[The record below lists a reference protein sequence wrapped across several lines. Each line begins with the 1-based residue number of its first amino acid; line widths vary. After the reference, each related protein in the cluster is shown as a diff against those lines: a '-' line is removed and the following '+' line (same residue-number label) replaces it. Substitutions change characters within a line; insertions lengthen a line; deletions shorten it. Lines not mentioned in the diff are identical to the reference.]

1 MRILSFNNN
10 KTKLNDL
17 IDIKDLQSR
26 SSLLLLEKYKGRNPY
41 LINLRNKYL
50 KNGKISLT
58 QTQDR
63 YVNEFYNVEPQLINR
78 LISINN
84 FLGEQMKEDL
94 KLTFTPQKILVEFML
109 AETEKSFHVYGKLTT
124 KQPHSQM
131 YWLPKTMVLDDP
143 YFEEINVDVDFE
155 KYNTILREKRGF
167 EILPHQEIGIKFL
180 LGRKGAIL
188 ADSMGVAKTL
198 QAVVAALEVGAKK
211 ILIVCPSSVKISW
224 EREIQVFDDKTCI
237 VDGRRW
243 RDRKFTIIN
252 YDILRN
258 FHTVGNPKDEDAV
271 INRDIVNANFDL
283 VIIDEAHKV
292 KDKNSGRGEIM
303 SEICTKY
310 DIERVWLLTGTPVA
324 NRPMDF
330 YNLLKLIKSPL
341 VDNWKYYAIRYC
353 EGKQI
358 TTTLKNGKKKK
369 IWVTNGASNL
379 EELHRR
385 SKNLFLRRLLSEVT
399 DMPEK
404 IVTNVYHKMTDNSK
418 KEYESLWDEY
428 LIERAR
434 LKKKGSVERDLVELG
449 LLRKFIAMEA
459 IPNTIELVKNAIEE
473 GEKVVIFTTFK
484 DEQQELEEAFG
495 KQCVVHNGDMNIT
508 DKQYSVD
515 AFQNNPKIRVFI
527 GNINSAGV
535 GITLTSGTIV
545 VFNSFSWVPGDNAQA
560 EDRIWRLGQ
569 RNNCRIYYQLF
580 IDTISIRMLETVNNK
595 SDVINI
601 IVGDTKKVSPIE
613 MIMEEILSEYE
624 GK

>member
-1 MRILSFNNN
+1 M
-10 KTKLNDL
+10 
-17 IDIKDLQSR
+17 IDIKDLKSR
-26 SSLLLLEKYKGRNPY
+26 TSLLILEKYSGKNPY
-41 LINLRNKYL
+41 LINLKKKYL
-50 KNGKISLT
+50 KDGKINLT

-63 YVNEFYNVEPQLINR
+63 YIHEFHNVEPQLINR
-78 LISINN
+78 LVSINN

-94 KLTFTPQKILVEFML
+94 KIEFVPKRILIEFML
-109 AETEKSFHVYGKLTT
+109 AETEKSYHIYGKLTT
-124 KQPHSQM
+124 KQESKM

-143 YFEEINVDVDFE
+143 YFEEVNIDVDFD
-155 KYNTILREKRGF
+155 KYNEILKIKKGF
-167 EILPHQEIGIKFL
+167 QILPHQEIGIKFL
-180 LGRKGAIL
+180 LSRKGAIL
-188 ADSMGVAKTL
+188 ADEMGVAKTL
-198 QAVVAALEVGAKK
+198 QAVVAALESGAQK
-211 ILIVCPSSVKISW
+211 ILIVCPSSVKINW
-224 EREIQVFDDKTCI
+224 EREIQIFDDSTCI

-243 RDRKFTIIN
+243 YHRKFTIIN
-252 YDILRN
+252 FDILRN
-258 FHTVGNPKDEDAV
+258 FHTVGEPSADDDV
-271 INRDIVNANFDL
+271 IVNRDIVNTKFDL

-303 SEICTKY
+303 GEICNKY
-310 DIERVWLLTGTPVA
+310 GVERVWLLTGTPVA

-341 VDNWKYYAIRYC
+341 VDNWKHYVLRYC

-358 TTTLKNGKKKK
+358 TTTLKNGRKKK

-379 EELHRR
+379 DELNRR
-385 SKNLFLRRLLSEVT
+385 VRNLFLRRLKTEVL

-404 IVTNVYHKMTDNSK
+404 IVTNVYNKMSDNAR

-428 LIERAR
+428 LVERTR
-434 LKKKGSVERDLVELG
+434 LKKKGTVERDLVELG

-484 DEQQELEEAFG
+484 DEQKELEEAFG
-495 KQCVVHNGDMNIT
+495 RQCVVHNGDMNTT

-515 AFQNNPKIRVFI
+515 AFQNNPNIRVFI

-535 GITLTSGTIV
+535 GITLTSGTIT

-569 RNNCRIYYQLF
+569 RNNCRIYYQIF
-580 IDTISIRMLETVNNK
+580 VDTVSIRMLETVNSKTDIIN
-595 SDVINI
+595 VII
-601 IVGDTKKVSPIE
+601 GDNRKESPIE
-613 MIMEEILSEYE
+613 LIMEEILSDYE
-624 GK
+624 EK

>member
-1 MRILSFNNN
+1 M
-10 KTKLNDL
+10 
-17 IDIKDLQSR
+17 IDIKDLKSR
-26 SSLLLLEKYKGRNPY
+26 ASLLLLEKYKGRNPY
-41 LINLRNKYL
+41 LITLRNKFL

-63 YVNEFYNVEPQLINR
+63 YINEFHNVEPQLINR
-78 LISINN
+78 LVTINN
-84 FLGEQMKEDL
+84 FLGEQMKESL
-94 KLTFTPQKILVEFML
+94 QLSFTPQKVLIEYML
-109 AETEKSFHVYGKLTT
+109 AETEKSYHVSGKLTT
-124 KQPHSQM
+124 KQAQPQL
-131 YWLPKTMVLDDP
+131 YWLPKTMVMDDP
-143 YFEEINVDVDFE
+143 YFEEIEFDIDFE
-155 KYNTILREKRGF
+155 KYNKILREKRDF
-167 EILPHQEIGIKFL
+167 IILPHQERGIKFL

-188 ADSMGVAKTL
+188 ADEMGVAKTL
-198 QAVVAALEVGAKK
+198 QAVVAALECGAKK
-211 ILIVCPSSVKISW
+211 ILVVCPSSVKINW
-224 EREIQVFDDKTCI
+224 EREIQIFDNNTCI

-243 RDRKFTIIN
+243 NDRKFTIIN

-258 FHTVGNPKDEDAV
+258 FHTVGNPTDEDAV
-271 INRDIVNANFDL
+271 INRDIVNAKFDL

-303 SEICTKY
+303 AEICTKY
-310 DIERVWLLTGTPVA
+310 GVERVWLLTGTPVA

-379 EELHRR
+379 DELNRR
-385 SKNLFLRRLLSEVT
+385 VRNLFLRRLKTEVLE
-399 DMPEK
+399 MPEK
-404 IVTNVYHKMTDNSK
+404 VVTNVYHKMSDSSRR
-418 KEYESLWDEY
+418 EYESLWEEY
-428 LIERAR
+428 LLERTR

-495 KQCVVHNGDMNIT
+495 KQCVVHNGDMNIN

-515 AFQNNPKIRVFI
+515 AFQNNPNIKVFI

-535 GITLTSGTIV
+535 GITLTSGTV
-545 VFNSFSWVPGDNAQA
+545 TVFNSFSWVPGDNAQA
-560 EDRIWRLGQ
+560 EDRTWRLGQ
-569 RNNCRIYYQLF
+569 RNNCRVYYQLF
-580 IDTISIRMLETVNNK
+580 LDTVSIRMLETVNSK
-595 SDVINI
+595 SDVINT
-601 IVGDTKKVSPIE
+601 IVGDAKKVSPIE
-613 MIMEEILSEYE
+613 MVMEEILANYE
-624 GK
+624 GNWE